1 VAAAVQA
8 AAAVLPKQEH
18 AMPPEQRDRARTHR
32 IVIHPIVVRFA
43 HWLNAAAIV
52 VMVMSGWGIYNAS
65 PLFAFHFP
73 PWATL
78 GGWLGGAIAWH
89 LAMLWVLV
97 TNGTI
102 YVAYGVLSGRF
113 VRMFLPLTPALVW
126 RDLLSALS
134 LRLSH
139 PPGTYN
145 AVQRLAYVG
154 VLMLGAMA
162 VLSGLALWK
171 PVQLQTLA
179 SLLGGYEVVR
189 RIHFLAM
196 AGIVSFVVLHLSLVV
211 AVPHTLL
218 AMLTGRAHGPVADA
232 RVRR

>member
-1 VAAAVQA
+1 
-8 AAAVLPKQEH
+8 
-18 AMPPEQRDRARTHR
+18 MPFQQRDRARPPR
-32 IVIHPIVVRFA
+32 IVIHPSVVRFA
-43 HWLNAAAIV
+43 HWLNAVAIA

-97 TNGTI
+97 TNAAI

-113 VRMFLPLTPALVW
+113 VRMLLPLTPRLVW
-126 RDLLSALS
+126 HDLVSALS

-139 PPGTYN
+139 SAGTYN

-154 VLMLGAMA
+154 VLMLGAVA

-179 SLLGGYEVVR
+179 ALLGGYEVAR
-189 RIHFLAM
+189 RIHFLVM
-196 AGIVSFVVLHLSLVV
+196 AGIVSFVVLHLTLVV
-211 AVPHTLL
+211 LVPRTLL
-218 AMLTGRAHGPVADA
+218 AMLTGRSPGSLADA
-232 RVRR
+232 EVSR

>member
-1 VAAAVQA
+1 MSSQ
-8 AAAVLPKQEH
+8 
-18 AMPPEQRDRARTHR
+18 QRDGAPTPRS
-32 IVIHPIVVRFA
+32 VIHPLVVRFA

-65 PLFAFHFP
+65 PLFPFRFP
-73 PWATL
+73 LWATL

-97 TNGTI
+97 ANAVI

-113 VRMFLPLTPALVW
+113 GRMLLPLTPGLVW
-126 RDLLSALS
+126 RDLVSALS

-139 PPGTYN
+139 PAGTYN

-154 VLMLGAMA
+154 VLMLGAVA

-179 SLLGGYEVVR
+179 GLLGGYEVAR

-196 AGIVSFVVLHLSLVV
+196 AGIVGFVVLHLMLV
-211 AVPHTLL
+211 ALVPRTLVS
-218 AMLTGRAHGPVADA
+218 MLTGRALADVEA
-232 RVRR
+232 SR

>member
-1 VAAAVQA
+1 MSSQ
-8 AAAVLPKQEH
+8 
-18 AMPPEQRDRARTHR
+18 QRERARAPLT
-32 IVIHPIVVRFA
+32 VIHPLVVRFA

-65 PLFAFHFP
+65 PLFAFRFP

-97 TNGTI
+97 ANATM
-102 YVAYGVLSGRF
+102 YVVYGLLSGRF
-113 VRMFLPLTPALVW
+113 VRMFLPLTPGLVW
-126 RDLLSALS
+126 HDLVRALS
-134 LRLSH
+134 LGLSH
-139 PPGTYN
+139 QPGTYN

-154 VLMLGAMA
+154 VLMLGALA

-179 SLLGGYEVVR
+179 SLLGGYEVAR
-189 RIHFLAM
+189 WIHFLAM
-196 AGIVSFVVLHLSLVV
+196 TGIVSFVLLHLTLV
-211 AVPHTLL
+211 ALVPRTLPS
-218 AMLTGRAHGPVADA
+218 MLTGRARAPRADVEA
-232 RVRR
+232 SR

>member
-1 VAAAVQA
+1 MSSQ
-8 AAAVLPKQEH
+8 
-18 AMPPEQRDRARTHR
+18 QRDGAPAAW
-32 IVIHPIVVRFA
+32 IVIHPLVVRFA

-65 PLFAFHFP
+65 PLFPFRFP
-73 PWATL
+73 LWATL

-97 TNGTI
+97 ANAVI

-113 VRMFLPLTPALVW
+113 VRMLLPLTPGLVW
-126 RDLLSALS
+126 RDLVSALS

-139 PPGTYN
+139 PAGTYN

-154 VLMLGAMA
+154 VLMLGAVA

-179 SLLGGYEVVR
+179 GLLGGYEVAR

-196 AGIVSFVVLHLSLVV
+196 AGIVGFVVLHLMLV
-211 AVPHTLL
+211 ALVPRTLVS
-218 AMLTGRAHGPVADA
+218 MLTGRALADVEA
-232 RVRR
+232 SR

>member
-1 VAAAVQA
+1 MSSQ
-8 AAAVLPKQEH
+8 
-18 AMPPEQRDRARTHR
+18 QRDGAPTPRS
-32 IVIHPIVVRFA
+32 VIHPLVVRFA

-65 PLFAFHFP
+65 PLFPFRFP
-73 PWATL
+73 LWATL

-97 TNGTI
+97 ANAVI

-113 VRMFLPLTPALVW
+113 VRMLLPLTPGLVW
-126 RDLLSALS
+126 RDLVSALS

-139 PPGTYN
+139 PAGTYN

-154 VLMLGAMA
+154 VLMLGAVA

-179 SLLGGYEVVR
+179 GLLGGYEVAR

-196 AGIVSFVVLHLSLVV
+196 AGIVGFVVLHLMLV
-211 AVPHTLL
+211 ALVPRTLVS
-218 AMLTGRAHGPVADA
+218 MLTGRALADVEA
-232 RVRR
+232 SR

>member
-1 VAAAVQA
+1 
-8 AAAVLPKQEH
+8 
-18 AMPPEQRDRARTHR
+18 MPSEQRDRARTHR
-32 IVIHPIVVRFA
+32 IVIHPMVVRFA

-65 PLFAFHFP
+65 PLFVFRFP

-97 TNGTI
+97 TNGAI
-102 YVAYGVLSGRF
+102 YIAYGVLSGRF

-126 RDLLSALS
+126 HDLVSALS

-139 PPGTYN
+139 PPGAYN

-154 VLMLGAMA
+154 VLMLGVVA
-162 VLSGLALWK
+162 VVSGFVLWK

-179 SLLGGYEVVR
+179 SLLGGYEVAR

-196 AGIVSFVVLHLSLVV
+196 AGIVSFVVLHLTLV
-211 AVPHTLL
+211 ALVPRALL
-218 AMLTGRAHGPVADA
+218 AMLTGRVYEPVAGVDVS
-232 RVRR
+232 R

>member
-1 VAAAVQA
+1 
-8 AAAVLPKQEH
+8 
-18 AMPPEQRDRARTHR
+18 MPYERQGRR
-32 IVIHPIVVRFA
+32 IVIHPMVVRLA
-43 HWLNAAAIV
+43 HWLNAASIV

-73 PWATL
+73 VWATL

-97 TNGTI
+97 GNAAI
-102 YVAYGVLSGRF
+102 YVAYGLVSGRF
-113 VRMFLPLTPALVW
+113 VRMLLPLTPGLICHDLV
-126 RDLLSALS
+126 DALS

-139 PPGTYN
+139 TPGTYN

-189 RIHFLAM
+189 RVHFLAM
-196 AGIVSFVVLHLSLVV
+196 AGIVGFVVLHLTLV
-211 AVPHTLL
+211 ALVPRTLL
-218 AMLTGRAHGPVADA
+218 AMLTGRVHGPAAGADVS
-232 RVRR
+232 R

>member
-1 VAAAVQA
+1 
-8 AAAVLPKQEH
+8 
-18 AMPPEQRDRARTHR
+18 MPFQQRDRVRPPR
-32 IVIHPIVVRFA
+32 LVIHPLVVRFA
-43 HWLNAAAIV
+43 HWVNAAAIV

-73 PWATL
+73 SWATL

-97 TNGTI
+97 SNAAI
-102 YVAYGVLSGRF
+102 YVTYGLLSGRF
-113 VRMFLPLTPALVW
+113 ARMLLPLTPGLVW
-126 RDLLSALS
+126 RDLVSALS

-139 PPGTYN
+139 PAGTYN
-145 AVQRLAYVG
+145 AVQRLAYAG
-154 VLMLGAMA
+154 VLMLGAVA

-179 SLLGGYEVVR
+179 AVLGGYEVAR

-196 AGIVSFVVLHLSLVV
+196 AGIVGFVMLHLTLV
-211 AVPHTLL
+211 ALVPRTLL
-218 AMLTGRAHGPVADA
+218 AMLTGRAHGSLTDA
-232 RVRR
+232 ETSP

>member
-1 VAAAVQA
+1 
-8 AAAVLPKQEH
+8 
-18 AMPPEQRDRARTHR
+18 MPFKQRDRARAPL
-32 IVIHPIVVRFA
+32 IVIHPLVVRFA

-65 PLFAFHFP
+65 PLFTFRFP

-97 TNGTI
+97 ANAAM
-102 YVAYGVLSGRF
+102 YVVYGLLSGRF
-113 VRMFLPLTPALVW
+113 VRMFLPLTAGLVW
-126 RDLLSALS
+126 HDLVRALS

-145 AVQRLAYVG
+145 AVQRLAYGG
-154 VLMLGAMA
+154 VLMLGAVA

-179 SLLGGYEVVR
+179 ALLGGYEVAR

-196 AGIVSFVVLHLSLVV
+196 GGIVSFVVLHLTLV
-211 AVPHTLL
+211 ALVPRTLL
-218 AMLTGRAHGPVADA
+218 AMLTGRVYEPVAGTDVS
-232 RVRR
+232 R

>member
-1 VAAAVQA
+1 VAT
-8 AAAVLPKQEH
+8 
-18 AMPPEQRDRARTHR
+18 EQHNRTR
-32 IVIHPIVVRFA
+32 SRWIVIHPLMVRLT
-43 HWLNAAAIV
+43 HWVNAVAIV
-52 VMVMSGWGIYNAS
+52 CMVMSGWGIYNAS
-65 PLFAFHFP
+65 PLFGFTFP

-89 LAMLWVLV
+89 LATMWLLAGNALV
-97 TNGTI
+97 
-102 YVAYGVLSGRF
+102 YVAYGLLSGHF
-113 VRMFLPLTPALVW
+113 VRSFLPLRPELVW
-126 RDLLSALS
+126 RDLMRAVS

-154 VLMLGAMA
+154 VLMLGALA

-179 SLLGGYEVVR
+179 ALLGGYETAR

-196 AGIVSFVVLHLSLVV
+196 AGIVGFVGVHLILV
-211 AVPHTLL
+211 ALVPHTLPG
-218 AMLTGRAHGPVADA
+218 MLSGRA
-232 RVRR
+232 RVSATAPKGVP